1 MDNLASKNVLDRN
14 KCWNQAN
21 CKKIVIHRSRWIKLY
36 TIVEIVW
43 KTSGT
48 PYYNDLRAS
57 VGWKVLDEK
66 QASAGLENSCFVTAA
81 YDGEEPVGSA
91 RVVGDNGYM
100 FLIADVMVRPDH
112 QGSGIGR
119 KMVELINE
127 WFEDQGS
134 GGRCIM
140 INLMAT
146 KGNEGFYQQLGY
158 TARPNETMGAGMVRW
173 INP

>member
-1 MDNLASKNVLDRN
+1 MISYKKNISVKD
-14 KCWNQAN
+14 
-21 CKKIVIHRSRWIKLY
+21 
-36 TIVEIVW
+36 
-43 KTSGT
+43 
-48 PYYNDLRAS
+48 YNDLRAS

-119 KMVELINE
+119 KMIELINV
-127 WFEDQGS
+127 WFEDLGS
-134 GGRCIM
+134 DGRCIM

-146 KGNEGFYQQLGY
+146 KGNEGFYQRLGY
-158 TARPNETMGAGMVRW
+158 TDRPNETMGAGMVRW